1 MSKLYLHIGT
11 HKTGTTEIQQSL
23 LYAKSNLI
31 KEKIV
36 YVPYFPSSFE
46 MMRIKCHDRNMISRC
61 VDYLQKQTKEYSG
74 QYRFIMSFEGF
85 SGDLEQGY
93 KNSRFVAQI
102 LKEATCE
109 FDVSVIVY
117 LRRQDTFLES
127 AYTQLIHQ
135 GGSFS
140 FSEFRNKY
148 DFSSFNW
155 LDLLNNYS
163 EFFGKKNIILKLY
176 DKKYLPY
183 NKSLVENFS
192 DIIGSASLKEVEL
205 KKSFNIGY
213 DRPALEIA
221 RLCNPYLE
229 QDEKKI
235 LRRILQSS
243 GTKSPISNYG
253 YFTAD
258 ERQKFMERYKD
269 SNAEVNSEYLNNTSD
284 LLFPDN
290 NNYYEVNYPGL
301 TNEDIIK
308 ILILVIKENNKI
320 KKTEPDYLLRKI
332 SKKIKKILS
341 GKKRVLMTTNNHI
354 RPEKKYSD

>member
-1 MSKLYLHIGT
+1 MNKLYLHIGT

-23 LYAKSNLI
+23 IFAKNNLV
-31 KEKIV
+31 KEKII
-36 YVPYFPSSFE
+36 YLPYFPSSFE
-46 MMRIKCHDRNMISRC
+46 LMRIKCLDNNMVAQC
-61 VDYLQKQTKEYSG
+61 TDYLQEQTKRYSS
-74 QYRFIMSFEGF
+74 QFRFIMSFEGF

-93 KNSRFVAQI
+93 KNSRLIAQT
-102 LKEATCE
+102 LKEATSE

-135 GGSFS
+135 GESFS
-140 FSEFRNKY
+140 FSEFRNNY

-163 EFFGKKNIILKLY
+163 EFFGKKNIILKRY

-183 NKSLVENFS
+183 RKSLVENFS
-192 DIIGSASLKEVEL
+192 NIIGSISLKELEL
-205 KKSFNIGY
+205 KESFNIGY

-221 RLCNPYLE
+221 RLCNPYLD

-243 GTKSPISNYG
+243 GEKSPFNNYG
-253 YFTAD
+253 YFTVD
-258 ERQKFMERYKD
+258 ERRKFLEGYKD
-269 SNAEVNSEYLNNTSD
+269 SNAEVNRKYSNDTSD

-290 NNYYEVNYPGL
+290 DIYEANYPGL
-301 TNEDIIK
+301 TNEDIAK
-308 ILILVIKENNKI
+308 ILILVLKENIKI
-320 KKTEPDYLLRKI
+320 KKTRPVHLLRRI
-332 SKKIKKILS
+332 LKKIKKVIS
-341 GKKRVLMTTNNHI
+341 GKKTVFMANNYH
-354 RPEKKYSD
+354 PQPGKKYFD

>member
-23 LYAKSNLI
+23 MFAKKNLAN
-31 KEKIV
+31 EKII

-46 MMRIKCHDRNMISRC
+46 MMRINCLDSNMIAQC
-61 VDYLQKQTKEYSG
+61 VDYLQEQTKGYSS

-93 KNSRFVAQI
+93 KNSRFVAQT

-109 FDVSVIVY
+109 FEVSVIVY

-135 GGSFS
+135 GESFS
-140 FSEFRNKY
+140 FSEFRNNY

-163 EFFGKKNIILKLY
+163 EFFGKKNIILKRY

-183 NKSLVENFS
+183 KKSLIENFS
-192 DIIGSASLKEVEL
+192 NIIGAESLKELEL
-205 KKSFNIGY
+205 KESFNIGY

-243 GTKSPISNYG
+243 GIKSPFNNYG

-258 ERQKFMERYKD
+258 ERQKFLEGYKD
-269 SNAEVNSEYLNNTSD
+269 SNAEINREYFNDTLDS
-284 LLFPDN
+284 LFPDN
-290 NNYYEVNYPGL
+290 DYYEENYPGL
-301 TNEDIIK
+301 TNEDITK

-320 KKTEPDYLLRKI
+320 KKTDPEYLLRRI
-332 SKKIKKILS
+332 FKKIKKIIS
-341 GKKRVLMTTNNHI
+341 SKKTVLMANNNNVQSA
-354 RPEKKYSD
+354 KKYFD